1 MVSQNNVKD
10 HHTLKMADTTA
21 AATTTPATD
30 EEPTGLLSKE
40 LMEELGGNEDD
51 LLTVRKKK
59 VKGQA
64 KPPSEEVMKAATKLS
79 NSKRKKLAQLEA
91 RKAKEA
97 RRDEVFQSLE
107 SKKLSQEHLNLM
119 YSTARL
125 GHKETLK
132 ERLKRSMNQEKA
144 GLTLTDSAREE
155 LYPDLG
161 ERKGDDVPDLGPVD
175 NSTGGVDA
183 PVVKSAVVPT
193 LRNDVISPSADS
205 TSKKAK
211 KKKVVLSTA
220 AAPAKSS
227 LFSPAS
233 AELRA
238 PAAPSTDEND
248 ASSTKPAV
256 IDEKVSSESAM
267 MAKLLA
273 LRAKNE
279 AKRRLKAEGGN
290 PAAPV
295 RAVVDK
301 YDALPKYTPQ
311 ALHLHTTHEMLA
323 LAKTVA
329 PLQLQQK
336 VVVHRL
342 DAIQLGRMQLPV
354 CNAEQEIM
362 EAIQNNSVVILCGE
376 TGSGKTTQ
384 VPQFLYE
391 AGYGTDG
398 MHPGMIGVTQPRR
411 VAAVSTA
418 QRVATELNVDFGQR
432 GAVGYQIRYDN
443 EHVGDATRIKFMTD
457 GILLKEI
464 QQDFLLKKFVSLES
478 PPSTHTSVTAFRRYS
493 IILLDEAHERNV
505 NTDILIGLLSRVA
518 PFRAQMAIEER
529 EHFDS
534 LSLADQASAPPP
546 IQPLKLV
553 IMSATLR
560 VEDFTQN
567 KTLFP
572 TPPPVIKVEARQYP
586 VTVHFNKHTELHDYV
601 QAAYQKVAKIH
612 RRLPEGAILVFLT
625 GQREILQLVRQLR
638 RTMGSSQRKK
648 LVQASTHRRN
658 SVQNEAWYIREHD
671 DDDDEADLDD
681 ADVYGDE
688 EEVDDDKSD
697 DGDRDGDLDGDANA
711 IDEAD
716 DLFPFVHVLPLY
728 SMLANDDQM
737 KVFEAPPPKH
747 RLVIVATNVAE
758 TSLTIPGVRYVV
770 DAGRTKERVFDL
782 KSGISQFQ
790 VQWISKASADQR
802 AGRAG
807 RTGPGHCYRLYSSAV
822 FDNEFKTFSP
832 PQILC
837 QPIEDVVLQ
846 MKAMGI
852 ENILQFPFPTPPE
865 AIALH
870 AAVTTLLHLGA
881 LDRTTNSITGLGK
894 TLAGFPVAPR
904 FAKMLLLAQQVG
916 CLEYAIAVVASL
928 SGQSPFILERE
939 RKETQKFQKEDATN
953 DTLPTDAS
961 TAADTETRID
971 AWTEELQE
979 AEAMKRHTQWIDND
993 SDVLS
998 MLRAAGAYAYSGG
1011 STSFCAENH
1020 LHEKIMEQMLK
1031 LRGQLTTI
1039 VNKLV
1044 GATALTLRPNMP
1056 PPSDDDQDLLRQIIA
1071 AGFVDQVARR
1081 VPAGTITSG
1090 SKIERNCAYM
1100 SCNDVVTEPLYIH
1113 PHSHL
1118 FTTDP
1123 SKLPPY
1129 VVYTNVVRTSRAY
1142 MKTVTAVEP
1151 DWLFSVAANTPL
1163 CETSDPLAAPP
1174 PKYNAALDRVECYVK
1189 PMYGSHKWELPAAL
1203 VEYPDGPVKLRWF
1216 GRFLLDGLVVPS
1228 LKPFL
1233 ANKLREPSL
1242 SLIKKKFDV
1251 KIQVL
1256 VSALERAKVSSRRA
1270 LVAQWQRNPK
1280 FLHDELL
1287 SWVQDNHKAA
1297 LKAQWKAI
1305 VTREAL

>member
-1 MVSQNNVKD
+1 NNVKD
-10 HHTLKMADTTA
+10 HHTLKMADTTD

-132 ERLKRSMNQEKA
+132 ERC
-144 GLTLTDSAREE
+144 LTLTDSAREE

-267 MAKLLA
+267 LAKLLA

-398 MHPGMIGVTQPRR
+398 MHPGAFGYAILSHQGRMDVGMIGVTQPRR

-534 LSLADQASAPPP
+534 LSLADQATAPPP

-553 IMSATLR
+553 RIQRHAR
-560 VEDFTQN
+560 KRNGGNFTQN

-770 DAGRTKERVFDL
+770 DAGRTKERVRGGVWRAL
-782 KSGISQFQ
+782 KASMADTALCRCLT
-790 VQWISKASADQR
+790 SKA
-802 AGRAG
+802 
-807 RTGPGHCYRLYSSAV
+807 
-822 FDNEFKTFSP
+822 
-832 PQILC
+832 
-837 QPIEDVVLQ
+837 
-846 MKAMGI
+846 
-852 ENILQFPFPTPPE
+852 
-865 AIALH
+865 
-870 AAVTTLLHLGA
+870 
-881 LDRTTNSITGLGK
+881 
-894 TLAGFPVAPR
+894 
-904 FAKMLLLAQQVG
+904 
-916 CLEYAIAVVASL
+916 ASL
-928 SGQSPFILERE
+928 SFKSSGSAKRVPTSAPVRE
-939 RKETQKFQKEDATN
+939 RKETQKFQQEDASN

-1071 AGFVDQVARR
+1071 AG
-1081 VPAGTITSG
+1081 
-1090 SKIERNCAYM
+1090 
-1100 SCNDVVTEPLYIH
+1100 
-1113 PHSHL
+1113 
-1118 FTTDP
+1118 
-1123 SKLPPY
+1123 
-1129 VVYTNVVRTSRAY
+1129 
-1142 MKTVTAVEP
+1142 
-1151 DWLFSVAANTPL
+1151 WLSSIAQ
-1163 CETSDPLAAPP
+1163 
-1174 PKYNAALDRVECYVK
+1174 
-1189 PMYGSHKWELPAAL
+1189 
-1203 VEYPDGPVKLRWF
+1203 
-1216 GRFLLDGLVVPS
+1216 
-1228 LKPFL
+1228 
-1233 ANKLREPSL
+1233 
-1242 SLIKKKFDV
+1242 I
-1251 KIQVL
+1251 
-1256 VSALERAKVSSRRA
+1256 SSRRA

-1305 VTREAL
+1305 KMVFVTVGTTCFDEMIAAVDTDEVHAILKQKGYDEILFQIGRGTHEPRVIANDTFTTSFYRFNPAYKDDIRRSSLVLSHAGAGSIMDTLVERKHLIVIPNTQLMDNHQEELAGALAERHHLVATTCSLLASTLASVDLKTLVPYPEVDEEAFPSLVDCVVMSGRSIKHA